1 MIFLRIRPRL
11 AAAAILSL
19 SACGKGPEKEATGPT
34 PAEELPLKV
43 VLEIATSLEDAEFP
57 TIVKATTGRDVL
69 PLPPGSPHLEILSE
83 VFDTTLE
90 VMNSDDSPVRGL
102 RRINEASRFFE
113 DEIQKRLD
121 ALADYTCAVPVNAE
135 GEAQRAGYPDLRI
148 EHVPTGEVL
157 YLDPK
162 IYEEGAEKSSLR
174 TFYYQ
179 PAGKTSKI
187 RDDACHLLVGI
198 AHDGNDGAWKF
209 LRWRLVDL
217 SLLTVRLKTEFN
229 ASNRDL
235 YRDDATLLQSGEETE
250 PARNP

>member
-1 MIFLRIRPRL
+1 MIFLPIRFPL
-11 AAAAILSL
+11 VAAAILL
-19 SACGKGPEKEATGPT
+19 LPACGGDPPEAPEKPV
-34 PAEELPLKV
+34 AEVLPLKV
-43 VLEIATSLEDAEFP
+43 VLEIATSVDEAPFA
-57 TIVKATTGRDVL
+57 TIVKATTGRNVL
-69 PLPPGSPHLEILSE
+69 PLEDGSAHLD
-83 VFDTTLE
+83 VFSPAFDATLE
-90 VMNSDDSPVRGL
+90 TMNSEESPVRGL

-113 DEIQKRLD
+113 DEIRRRID
-121 ALADYTCAVPVNAE
+121 EHEDYACAVPVNAS

-148 EHVPTGEVL
+148 EHLPTGDVF

-162 IYEEGAEKSSLR
+162 IYEEGAEDSSLR

-187 RDDACHLLVGI
+187 REDACHLLVGI

-235 YRDDATLLQSGEETE
+235 YRDESTLRQGGDGESPT
-250 PARNP
+250 PTP